1 MKKFAV
7 ITLGLLLS
15 IKGISQEFMGVKV
28 DGSKATITS
37 QLINKGMTK
46 SASSV
51 PTTLVFKGYVSNT
64 EIELYVFFTPKT
76 NLAWKFFVYLPKRTG
91 WYELKGDYE
100 KYLELFTNKYG
111 TPTSTYNTFLSPYYE
126 GDGYEMS
133 AVGLDKCLYASYWE
147 KYSVEISQYKQV
159 RLSYENTENAEINKR
174 EKNQINN
181 ANF

>member
-1 MKKFAV
+1 MKKIAV

-37 QLINKGMTK
+37 QFIAKGMTK
-46 SASSV
+46 VNSANPS
-51 PTTLVFKGYVSNT
+51 TLIFNGNISGTNV
-64 EIELYVFFTPKT
+64 ELYVAFTPKT
-76 NLAWKFFVYLPKRTG
+76 NVAWKFMVYLPKRTN

-100 KYLELFTNKYG
+100 KYVELFTNKYG
-111 TPTSTYNTFLSPYYE
+111 TPTSSYNTFLSPYYD

-133 AVGLDKCLYASYWE
+133 AVGLDKCVYASYWNN
-147 KYSVEISQYKQV
+147 YSVEISQYKQV
-159 RLSYENTENAEINKR
+159 RLWYENSENAEINKK